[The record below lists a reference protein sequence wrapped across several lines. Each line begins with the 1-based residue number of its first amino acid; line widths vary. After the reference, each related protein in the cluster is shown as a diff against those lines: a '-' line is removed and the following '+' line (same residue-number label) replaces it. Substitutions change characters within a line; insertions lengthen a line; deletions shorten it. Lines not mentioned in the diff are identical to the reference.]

1 MNETELNSTLKDSDC
16 QSEFK
21 TNPVLPEQ
29 AGERLDKF
37 LVRQIGQ
44 LSRNQFI
51 RLIES
56 DQVIETGRNQTVSD
70 ADYRVKT
77 GDCFC
82 VHLPDAAPAEPEPE
96 PIKLDILYEDDDLL
110 VVNKPAGLVV
120 HPGAGNYNGTLV
132 NALLAHCGASLSG
145 IGGVKRPGI
154 VHRIDKETSG
164 ILAIAK
170 NDMAH
175 QKLSEQFACHSIQR
189 VYQAVVYGIPLPQG
203 KIEGNIGR
211 SPRNRQKMAIVST
224 GGKPAVTHYKLI
236 KKLYQERAA
245 LIECRLETGRTHQ
258 IRVHMTSIGHPLV
271 GDKTYGNPPKGTP
284 DILRQ
289 FPRQALHA
297 AVLTFVHPRTGE
309 TLSFSTPLP
318 EDMSCLVKNG

>member
-1 MNETELNSTLKDSDC
+1 MT
-16 QSEFK
+16 K
-21 TNPVLPEQ
+21 TKLMTALVDPENK
-29 AGERLDKF
+29 GMRLDKF
-37 LVRQIGQ
+37 L
-44 LSRNQFI
+44 SI
-51 RLIES
+51 RLPFSRSRIAALIENGHVLPS
-56 DQVIETGRNQTVSD
+56 LAADTKVNPGQVFTVNIPEAIEATPRPQKIELN
-70 ADYRVKT
+70 
-77 GDCFC
+77 
-82 VHLPDAAPAEPEPE
+82 
-96 PIKLDILYEDDDLL
+96 ILYEDADLI
-110 VVNKPAGLVV
+110 VIDKPAGMVV
-120 HPGAGNYNGTLV
+120 HPGAGNFEGTLV
-132 NALLAHCGASLSG
+132 NALLAHCGNSLSG

>member
-1 MNETELNSTLKDSDC
+1 MT
-16 QSEFK
+16 K
-21 TNPVLPEQ
+21 TKLMTALVDPENK
-29 AGERLDKF
+29 GMRLDKF
-37 LVRQIGQ
+37 L
-44 LSRNQFI
+44 SI
-51 RLIES
+51 RLPFSRSRIAALIENGHVLPS
-56 DQVIETGRNQTVSD
+56 LAADTKVKPGQVFTVNIPEAIEATPRPQKIELN
-70 ADYRVKT
+70 
-77 GDCFC
+77 
-82 VHLPDAAPAEPEPE
+82 
-96 PIKLDILYEDDDLL
+96 ILYEDADLI
-110 VVNKPAGLVV
+110 VIDKPAGMVV
-120 HPGAGNYNGTLV
+120 HPGAGNFEGTLV
-132 NALLAHCGASLSG
+132 NALLAHCGNSLSG